1 MGAPPPK
8 AGVSN
13 LVTPPGFVTL
23 SLVGFQIVRFE
34 IFETNV
40 SESKEHSTVSTVV
53 SLWRE
58 DVLLKS
64 NLL

>member
-1 MGAPPPK
+1 M
-8 AGVSN
+8 
-13 LVTPPGFVTL
+13 VTPPGFVTL

-40 SESKEHSTVSTVV
+40 SESKEHSTVTTVV
-53 SLWRE
+53 SLWSE
-58 DVLLKS
+58 DVLLKN